1 MMGRSVI
8 ARVLVAAAVL
18 SVPMTASAQR
28 RRQRN
33 QNEAQPAAQPQPAQG
48 GTGGGDSGGMSFTT
62 EEAAQPT
69 PPATTTPD
77 TAAQGTDTAATSTQ
91 LQVTVP
97 GGEVQAAR
105 HPLNEEIY
113 ALQRIYALR
122 HRRFELN
129 PHANFSVNDPFVQHT
144 GFGLTANYWISN
156 VLSVGVTGIFFQGLN
171 ASSDI
176 NYQVGRS
183 TQLVV
188 PINEYQL
195 AASLNFSYVPLYGK
209 FSMFSRFIFHWD
221 MYLTAGV
228 GIMRTRP
235 IPAVDPEVR
244 TFDWGTRILFN
255 AGLGVRVFVTRSVG
269 ITAELRNYIYPE
281 LLENTNISPVEVG
294 TNGRRDCATCR
305 GNPSSWT
312 DETRVTDNVMLSVG
326 LTMFLPFSFD
336 YRLPK

>member
-1 MMGRSVI
+1 MS
-8 ARVLVAAAVL
+8 
-18 SVPMTASAQR
+18 ASAQHRSR
-28 RRQRN
+28 RSQSGA
-33 QNEAQPAAQPQPAQG
+33 QPQQQQGGGESSSMTFTAEEAATPEAQPAGGEAAAQAAT
-48 GTGGGDSGGMSFTT
+48 TGG
-62 EEAAQPT
+62 
-69 PPATTTPD
+69 D
-77 TAAQGTDTAATSTQ
+77 TAS

-97 GGEVQAAR
+97 GGDVQAQR

-122 HRRFELN
+122 ARRFELN
-129 PHANFSVNDPFVQHT
+129 PHANFSLNDPFVQHT

-156 VLSVGVTGIFFQGLN
+156 VLAVGVTGIFFQGLN
-171 ASSDI
+171 ATSDV
-176 NYQVGRS
+176 NYSVGRS

-235 IPAVDPEVR
+235 IAAVDPEVR

-255 AGLGVRVFVTRSVG
+255 AGLGVRVFVNRWLG
-269 ITAELRNYIYPE
+269 ITGELRNYIYPE
-281 LLENTNISPVEVG
+281 LLENTTISSVEVG
-294 TNGRRDCATCR
+294 ANGRTDCNECR
-305 GNPSSWT
+305 RNPARWT